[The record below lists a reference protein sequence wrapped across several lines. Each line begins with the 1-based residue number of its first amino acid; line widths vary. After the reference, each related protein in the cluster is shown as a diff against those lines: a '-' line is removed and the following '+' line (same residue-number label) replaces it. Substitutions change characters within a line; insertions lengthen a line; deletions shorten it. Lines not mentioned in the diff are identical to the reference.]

1 LCEISSLKH
10 TPKIFNQKLNLTIMK
25 INKNK
30 KLKKNKKKKT
40 LKKNT
45 KKKSKKKKKK
55 KKKKTYTRYVD
66 IN

>member
-30 KLKKNKKKKT
+30 KLNLTIYGKE
-40 LKKNT
+40 
-45 KKKSKKKKKK
+45 
-55 KKKKTYTRYVD
+55 
-66 IN
+66 